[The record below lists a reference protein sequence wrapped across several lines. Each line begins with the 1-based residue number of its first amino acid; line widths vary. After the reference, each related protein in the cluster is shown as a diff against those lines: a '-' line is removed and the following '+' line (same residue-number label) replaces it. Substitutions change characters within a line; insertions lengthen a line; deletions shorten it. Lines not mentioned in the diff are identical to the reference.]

1 LQLQKLHLKFM
12 GFNKANIYI
21 RLLFFMLVLLS
32 FSCHRRIPKPPPPP
46 KPHPISL
53 KPLLNIPF
61 IEVRRRLKSGLSFDD
76 QGFMTEP
83 FYRITFLSADS
94 ARILNPMDGQYY
106 NFYIFPET
114 DSIFNVARSY
124 FKMIQMSRD
133 SMKLQVMQVEGD
145 TMHLQRSLV
154 YMTFYS
160 QNYIKNVLHTT
171 AAILG
176 RPDHNDTVFIRK
188 KSEIANKIPDSA
200 FAARQ
205 PAIIISKNRLVKIEL
220 NAVVPD
226 MMNNYD
232 ASDGYMNPE
241 YEITIN
247 KAYED
252 FSYSFSVF
260 VDDKGKMT
268 FDRSLLDIQPEF
280 RKSTID
286 VIKGIIDGYLAF
298 YLKVTPGST
307 LGIRHTSRVI
317 LDVIGRK

>member
-53 KPLLNIPF
+53 KPLLHIPS
-61 IEVRRRLKSGLSFDD
+61 IEVRRRLKSGLSFND

>member
-133 SMKLQVMQVEGD
+133 SMQLQVMQVEGD

>member
-53 KPLLNIPF
+53 KPLLHIPF

>member
-53 KPLLNIPF
+53 KPLLHIPF

-317 LDVIGRK
+317 LDVI